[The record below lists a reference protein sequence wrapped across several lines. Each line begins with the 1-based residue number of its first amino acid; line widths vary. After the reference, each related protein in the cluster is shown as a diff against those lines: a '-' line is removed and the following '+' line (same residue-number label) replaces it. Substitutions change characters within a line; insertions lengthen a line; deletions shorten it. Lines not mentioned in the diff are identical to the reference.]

1 MSQVNDFVL
10 SPELLPKLIEKLETW
25 LLGENF
31 RVQTL
36 KTEKG
41 LPIIQIEKRGGWRK
55 VVGMSTALNI
65 LFRSRENVLSVEIGA
80 GRWLD
85 KAAAGAISLVVLWPL
100 LITAGIGAFQQM
112 GMPDKIY
119 GRIEYILRILEE
131 EKKDKET
138 INENEEELE
147 ETSLESTECES

>member
-1 MSQVNDFVL
+1 MSQVKAFEFT
-10 SPELLPKLIEKLETW
+10 SELLPKLIEKLETW

-36 KTEKG
+36 KTEEG
-41 LPIIQIEKRGGWRK
+41 NSLIQIEKRGGWRK

-65 LFRSRENVLSVEIGA
+65 VFQPVENILNVEIGA

-85 KAAAGAISLVVLWPL
+85 KAAAGAISMVILWPL
-100 LITAGIGAFQQM
+100 LVTAGIGAFQQM

-119 GRIEYILRILEE
+119 GRIEYLLRILVEE
-131 EKKDKET
+131 SKVEKKN
-138 INENEEELE
+138 NENEEEVIE
-147 ETSLESTECES
+147 IQSESNDVDD